1 MPQLAQVPHRFPRIP
16 PLRRLPQL
24 QGSQRRRRSR
34 LPGALLLIAATLVLS
49 ASAAASGSTAAPA
62 PAATAAACVTAT
74 TTTTTAA
81 LVPASRACPVQLG
94 MALPS
99 TSPASVA
106 AQESASGRP
115 LAIVHTYHRWL
126 DVFPTPNELTLATS
140 GHLLFI
146 NWEPTSARGAPMS
159 WSAIAAGKQDA
170 VIDAAA
176 QRLQGLPSVLLS
188 FSHEPE
194 NDFGEH
200 GSVAD
205 FVAAFRHVHD
215 RMQADGATNVKFVWD
230 VEGLSNPVW
239 LNSYRALYPGA
250 AYVDWIAWDPYNWAG
265 CRDEGWQSFAQIT
278 RPFYSW
284 LMAHGFGD
292 KPFMLGEFGTV
303 ERPGAPA
310 AKAAWIAAI
319 PAALA
324 TMPNLRAVV
333 YFDIGA
339 PPANCDW
346 QLSTSAAALH
356 AFDQLAST
364 GAFRSGAPGPS
375 VNS

>member
-1 MPQLAQVPHRFPRIP
+1 MPQMPRIA
-16 PLRRLPQL
+16 Q
-24 QGSQRRRRSR
+24 RRRSR
-34 LPGALLLIAATLVLS
+34 LSGAVLLIAAALVLT
-49 ASAAASGSTAAPA
+49 ASAAATGPRGAAAAPA
-62 PAATAAACVTAT
+62 PVPAMSACV
-74 TTTTTAA
+74 TTTTAA
-81 LVPASRACPVQLG
+81 LVAGRPGCPVQLG
-94 MALPS
+94 IALPS

-115 LAIVHTYHRWL
+115 LDIVHTYHRWF
-126 DVFPTPNELTLATS
+126 DQFPTPNELALATS

-146 NWEPTSARGAPMS
+146 NWEPTNARGAPMS
-159 WSAIAAGKQDA
+159 WAAIAAGQQDA

-215 RMQADGATNVKFVWD
+215 RMRADGATNVKWVWD
-230 VEGLSNPVW
+230 VEGLTNPVW
-239 LNSYRALYPGA
+239 LRTYRALYPGA
-250 AYVDWIAWDPYNWAG
+250 SYVDWIAWDPYNWAG
-265 CRDEGWQSFAQIT
+265 CRGQAWQSFAQIT

-284 LMAHGFGD
+284 LLAHGFGD

-303 ERPGAPA
+303 ERAGAPS

-319 PAALA
+319 PGALA

-333 YFDIGA
+333 YFDVGA

-346 QLSTSAAALH
+346 QLSTSGAAQQ
-356 AFDQLAST
+356 AFDQLAMSGSNRPASITETT
-364 GAFRSGAPGPS
+364 GS
-375 VNS
+375 